1 MNKHIWRAVLKL
13 PELVVIVGGAKIRHF
28 GCGRGGAD
36 LAEGREIVV
45 VVVRHVEAL
54 LAARLRVWTRAV
66 QKVRLLTPW
75 QSRRRRAV

>member
-1 MNKHIWRAVLKL
+1 MNKHIQRAASLKL

-45 VVVRHVEAL
+45 VVVRHIEAL
-54 LAARLRVWTRAV
+54 LAARLRVWSARAV
-66 QKVRLLTPW
+66 QKVRL
-75 QSRRRRAV
+75 S